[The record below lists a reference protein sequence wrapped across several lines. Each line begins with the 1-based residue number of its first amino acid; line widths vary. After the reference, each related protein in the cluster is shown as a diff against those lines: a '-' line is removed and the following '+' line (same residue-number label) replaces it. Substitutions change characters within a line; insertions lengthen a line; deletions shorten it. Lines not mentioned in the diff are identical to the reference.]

1 MRFLSAKLLGAD
13 GDSDNVRGPVEDGP
27 AANGPGCRAWGG
39 GYVEA
44 AGMRGGRSSSEGS
57 SGVGGE
63 VSRGDGVGD
72 GAGDDHG
79 GHGATDILVG
89 KKVLVVD
96 DNQGFRESLVAA
108 LRYDGVTT
116 AEAENGELG
125 LARLA
130 SFGPDCVVLDI
141 NRPPGIDG
149 FECLRRIRRDSRV
162 PVLFLSDLGS
172 EDDQVR
178 GLDLGAHDYVS
189 KEDYSL
195 RLFRA
200 RLRSCLRVS
209 AARQPSDGSSRKVI
223 GQLAH
228 DMQAKEFA
236 WAGQSLDL
244 TTTQYLLLAKLFSS
258 PTQVFERD
266 KLIDAIHPE
275 EHGNVVIEPKTIDSH
290 VAGIRRAL
298 KPYKVS
304 RGTVIRSRPG
314 LGYSMGD
321 C

>member
-44 AGMRGGRSSSEGS
+44 AGMRGGRNGGSSS
-57 SGVGGE
+57 
-63 VSRGDGVGD
+63 
-72 GAGDDHG
+72 G
-79 GHGATDILVG
+79 GHGPTDILVG

-116 AEAENGELG
+116 AEAESGELG
-125 LARLA
+125 LALLA

-141 NRPPGIDG
+141 NMPPGIDG

-209 AARQPSDGSSRKVI
+209 AARQPSDGSGRKVI

-244 TTTQYLLLAKLFSS
+244 TTTQYLLLAKLFAY
-258 PTQVFERD
+258 PT
-266 KLIDAIHPE
+266 
-275 EHGNVVIEPKTIDSH
+275 
-290 VAGIRRAL
+290 
-298 KPYKVS
+298 
-304 RGTVIRSRPG
+304 
-314 LGYSMGD
+314 
-321 C
+321 

>member
-1 MRFLSAKLLGAD
+1 MKFLSAKLLGSD
-13 GDSDNVRGPVEDGP
+13 RNSDSFRGPVDDGHS
-27 AANGPGCRAWGG
+27 AKDPGCRAWGG

-44 AGMRGGRSSSEGS
+44 GGMRVGS
-57 SGVGGE
+57 VGDSGP
-63 VSRGDGVGD
+63 VSRRGSGGDG
-72 GAGDDHG
+72 HG
-79 GHGATDILVG
+79 GSGGTDILVG

-96 DNQGFRESLVAA
+96 DNHGFRESLVAA

-116 AEAENGELG
+116 AEAENGEQG
-125 LARLA
+125 LAEVA
-130 SFGPDCVVLDI
+130 SFEPDCVVLDI
-141 NRPPGIDG
+141 NMPPGIDG
-149 FECLRRIRRDSRV
+149 FETLRRIRRDSRV
-162 PVLFLSDLGS
+162 PVLFLSDLGG

-209 AARQPSDGSSRKVI
+209 AARQRSDGSSRKVI

-236 WAGQSLDL
+236 WAGQTLDL
-244 TTTQYLLLAKLFSS
+244 TTTQYLLLAKLFAH

-266 KLIDAIHPE
+266 KLMDAIHPE

-298 KPYKVS
+298 KPYNVS
-304 RGTVIRSRPG
+304 RGTVIRSRPRF
-314 LGYSMGD
+314 GYSMGD
-321 C
+321 CR

>member
-1 MRFLSAKLLGAD
+1 MRFLSAKLLGSNA
-13 GDSDNVRGPVEDGP
+13 DSDNVRGPVEDGP
-27 AANGPGCRAWGG
+27 AAKGPGCRAWGG

-44 AGMRGGRSSSEGS
+44 GGMRGGRSGDSSSGGS
-57 SGVGGE
+57 SGVAGE
-63 VSRGDGVGD
+63 ASRGDGVGD

-125 LARLA
+125 LALLA
-130 SFGPDCVVLDI
+130 SFDPDCVVLDI
-141 NRPPGIDG
+141 NMPPGIDG
-149 FECLRRIRRDSRV
+149 FECLRRIRSDSRV

-200 RLRSCLRVS
+200 RLRSCLRV
-209 AARQPSDGSSRKVI
+209 I
-223 GQLAH
+223 
-228 DMQAKEFA
+228 
-236 WAGQSLDL
+236 
-244 TTTQYLLLAKLFSS
+244 
-258 PTQVFERD
+258 
-266 KLIDAIHPE
+266 
-275 EHGNVVIEPKTIDSH
+275 
-290 VAGIRRAL
+290 
-298 KPYKVS
+298 
-304 RGTVIRSRPG
+304 
-314 LGYSMGD
+314 
-321 C
+321 